1 MASSNNGTAL
11 LVMDLIDNI
20 VTRLPENKDF
30 LPRVA
35 RAIAAAREKN
45 ILIIHV
51 TIDFRRNYP
60 EVPHTSQFW
69 SRIVSTDAFVNA
81 EGQPNKG
88 LEFVPEAAPLPEE
101 IVVSRKRISA
111 FCSSDLEV
119 ILRSMGVRNLVL
131 AGVAT
136 SGVVLSTVREAMDKD
151 YGITVL
157 EDLCMD
163 RDEEVHR
170 VLTTKVFPISGAV
183 VKWEEW
189 IAQL

>member
-1 MASSNNGTAL
+1 MASPSNDTAL
-11 LVMDLIDNI
+11 LVMDLINNI
-20 VTRLPENKDF
+20 VAVLPENEDY
-30 LPRVA
+30 LTRVS
-35 RAIAAAREKN
+35 RGIAAAREKN
-45 ILIIHV
+45 IPIIHV

-60 EVPHTSQFW
+60 EVPRTSPFW
-69 SRIVSTDAFVNA
+69 ARIASTGAFVNV

-88 LEFVPEAAPLPEE
+88 LEFVPQAAPLPEE

-151 YGITVL
+151 YGVTVL
-157 EDLCMD
+157 EDLCRD

-170 VLTTKVFPISGAV
+170 VLTTKVFPISGDV
-183 VKWEEW
+183 VKWEDW
-189 IAQL
+189 IAKL